1 MASVPRKPL
10 GGGEVP
16 SMPTRL
22 ARRPE
27 VTNRLTHGQVKVPE
41 VRRTFT
47 GHKVLQVWGAAV
59 CLGYIMFIFLP
70 GSIRGNQIA
79 TLGLAG
85 LGLSFALS
93 AFLYMRTT
101 LYLSYLAIMM
111 ALLQVWIVV
120 SYLGVA
126 PTLAQDIGVGRHLY
140 WVLLS
145 IIPYL
150 CWYALCALDEAWRE
164 RLNKILLGA
173 AVLTSL
179 VALCQFFHVPGFQAQ
194 LKLYAVFFQQGVT
207 DDYMK
212 TNADRT
218 TGLGQHAYEL
228 SLMCILGIA
237 IAAGGLMYR
246 KLYKWEIAVMILFTV
261 TMVTAQS
268 RTFYLAWAV
277 TIPILVYYV
286 FKRDRRQGLI
296 VVSLIAV
303 GLTAI
308 LIFFAKQLEYGIK
321 GPNTLEGR
329 ALVNW
334 NAADQAVMQFPLTGM
349 GPNPGIMGNGL
360 VYPSRWNVTYT
371 ESGYRLIAVTAGIP
385 GLVIL
390 LMTLAGCLWICA
402 SVMRNTTLSPPR
414 RAAGFAGL
422 IYILSIVILL
432 YITNV
437 IGVEGLMYPGMF
449 VAAIMTPLAR
459 ERVRDVR
466 GQFDRLRRAVA
477 SSR

>member
-10 GGGEVP
+10 VGGSSP
-16 SMPTRL
+16 TLPTRL
-22 ARRPE
+22 ARRPD
-27 VTNRLTHGQVKVPE
+27 VTNKLVHGQRRIPE
-41 VRRTFT
+41 VRQRFT
-47 GHKVLQVWGAAV
+47 GHRVLQIWGAVV
-59 CLGYIMFIFLP
+59 CIGYILFIFLP

-85 LGLSFALS
+85 LGLSFSLS

-101 LYLSYLAIMM
+101 LYLSFLTIMM
-111 ALLQVWIVV
+111 GLLQIWIVV

-164 RLNKILLGA
+164 RLNKVLLGA
-173 AVLTSL
+173 AVLTSI
-179 VALCQFFHVPGFQAQ
+179 VGLCQFFHVPGFQAQ
-194 LKLYAVFFQQGVT
+194 LKMYAVFFQQGAT

-218 TGLGQHAYEL
+218 VGLGQHAYEL

-237 IAAGGLMYR
+237 LAAGGLMYR
-246 KLYKWEIAVMILFTV
+246 KLYKWEIAIMILFTV

-268 RTFYLAWAV
+268 RTFYLAWAL

-286 FKRDRRQGLI
+286 FKRDKRQGMI
-296 VVSLIAV
+296 VISLIAL

-329 ALVNW
+329 TLVNW
-334 NAADQAVMQFPLTGM
+334 NAADQAIGMFPLTGM

-360 VYPSRWNVTYT
+360 VFPSRWNVTYT
-371 ESGYRLIAVTAGIP
+371 ESGYRLIAVTSGIP

-390 LMTLAGCLWICA
+390 LMTLVGSLWLCMA
-402 SVMRNTTLSPPR
+402 VMRNTTLSPPR
-414 RAAGFAGL
+414 RAAAFAGL
-422 IYILSIVILL
+422 IYTLSLVILL

-477 SSR
+477 TPH